1 MAQIRVCVRIFPFCL
16 FLTQTNTD
24 ENNHEGKTSLLKPGK
39 KWSCICYT
47 FKLTPGK
54 ASNQFSSCHK
64 PEVIDNMKI
73 KDKNRKC
80 KTSNRK
86 HFVMQLQFPSMEGVA
101 AGELG

>member
-24 ENNHEGKTSLLKPGK
+24 ENNHE
-39 KWSCICYT
+39 
-47 FKLTPGK
+47 
-54 ASNQFSSCHK
+54 
-64 PEVIDNMKI
+64 PELIDNMKI
-73 KDKNRKC
+73 KDKNSKC
-80 KTSNRK
+80 ITSNRK